1 MLKTLIIF
9 VVVLL
14 IISLGASL
22 VFLLL
27 DQGKTD
33 SKRTVY
39 ALGARVTFAVILIL
53 LLNPPLPL
61 FLLYA
66 FHIHQK
72 PQTVSTALNANTHGL
87 LAIAAPLAPN
97 IKNNNPLI

>member
-14 IISLGASL
+14 LVSLGASL

-53 LLNPPLPL
+53 LVIYG
-61 FLLYA
+61 LYTGELGNSVPW
-66 FHIHQK
+66 QR
-72 PQTVSTALNANTHGL
+72 
-87 LAIAAPLAPN
+87 
-97 IKNNNPLI
+97 

>member
-1 MLKTLIIF
+1 MLKTFIIF

-14 IISLGASL
+14 LISLGASL

-53 LLNPPLPL
+53 LVIYG
-61 FLLYA
+61 LYTGELGNSVPW
-66 FHIHQK
+66 QR
-72 PQTVSTALNANTHGL
+72 
-87 LAIAAPLAPN
+87 
-97 IKNNNPLI
+97 

>member
-9 VVVLL
+9 VLVLL
-14 IISLGASL
+14 LISLGASL

-39 ALGARVTFAVILIL
+39 ALGARVKFAVILIL
-53 LLNPPLPL
+53 LVIYG
-61 FLLYA
+61 LYTGELGNSVPW
-66 FHIHQK
+66 QR
-72 PQTVSTALNANTHGL
+72 
-87 LAIAAPLAPN
+87 
-97 IKNNNPLI
+97 

>member
-1 MLKTLIIF
+1 MLKTLIII

-14 IISLGASL
+14 LISLGASL
-22 VFLLL
+22 VFLLI

-53 LLNPPLPL
+53 LVIYG
-61 FLLYA
+61 LYTGELGNSVPW
-66 FHIHQK
+66 QR
-72 PQTVSTALNANTHGL
+72 
-87 LAIAAPLAPN
+87 
-97 IKNNNPLI
+97 

>member
-1 MLKTLIIF
+1 MLKTIIIF

-14 IISLGASL
+14 LISLGASL

-53 LLNPPLPL
+53 LVIYG
-61 FLLYA
+61 LYTGELGNSVPW
-66 FHIHQK
+66 Q
-72 PQTVSTALNANTHGL
+72 S
-87 LAIAAPLAPN
+87 
-97 IKNNNPLI
+97 

>member
-14 IISLGASL
+14 LISLGASL

-27 DQGKTD
+27 DQVKTD

-53 LLNPPLPL
+53 LVIYG
-61 FLLYA
+61 LYTGELGNSVPW
-66 FHIHQK
+66 QR
-72 PQTVSTALNANTHGL
+72 
-87 LAIAAPLAPN
+87 
-97 IKNNNPLI
+97 

>member
-14 IISLGASL
+14 LISLGASL

-53 LLNPPLPL
+53 LVIYG
-61 FLLYA
+61 LYTGELGNSVPW
-66 FHIHQK
+66 K
-72 PQTVSTALNANTHGL
+72 R
-87 LAIAAPLAPN
+87 
-97 IKNNNPLI
+97 

>member
-14 IISLGASL
+14 LISLGASL

-53 LLNPPLPL
+53 LVIYG
-61 FLLYA
+61 LYTGELGNSVTW
-66 FHIHQK
+66 QR
-72 PQTVSTALNANTHGL
+72 
-87 LAIAAPLAPN
+87 
-97 IKNNNPLI
+97 

>member
-14 IISLGASL
+14 LISLGASL

-33 SKRTVY
+33 SNRTVY

-53 LLNPPLPL
+53 LVIYG
-61 FLLYA
+61 LYTGELGNSVPW
-66 FHIHQK
+66 QR
-72 PQTVSTALNANTHGL
+72 
-87 LAIAAPLAPN
+87 
-97 IKNNNPLI
+97 

>member
-14 IISLGASL
+14 LISLGASL

-53 LLNPPLPL
+53 LVIYG
-61 FLLYA
+61 LYTGELGNSVPW
-66 FHIHQK
+66 Q
-72 PQTVSTALNANTHGL
+72 S
-87 LAIAAPLAPN
+87 
-97 IKNNNPLI
+97 

>member
-14 IISLGASL
+14 LISLGASL

-53 LLNPPLPL
+53 LVIYG
-61 FLLYA
+61 LYTGELGNSVPW
-66 FHIHQK
+66 QR
-72 PQTVSTALNANTHGL
+72 
-87 LAIAAPLAPN
+87 
-97 IKNNNPLI
+97 

>member
-1 MLKTLIIF
+1 MLKTIIIF

-14 IISLGASL
+14 LISLGASL

-53 LLNPPLPL
+53 LVIYG
-61 FLLYA
+61 LYTGELGNSVPW
-66 FHIHQK
+66 QR
-72 PQTVSTALNANTHGL
+72 
-87 LAIAAPLAPN
+87 
-97 IKNNNPLI
+97 

>member
-14 IISLGASL
+14 LISLGASL

-39 ALGARVTFAVILIL
+39 ALGARFTFAVILIL
-53 LLNPPLPL
+53 LVIYG
-61 FLLYA
+61 LYTGELGNSVPW
-66 FHIHQK
+66 QR
-72 PQTVSTALNANTHGL
+72 
-87 LAIAAPLAPN
+87 
-97 IKNNNPLI
+97 

>member
-9 VVVLL
+9 VVALL
-14 IISLGASL
+14 LISLGASL

-53 LLNPPLPL
+53 LVIYG
-61 FLLYA
+61 LYTGELGNSVPW
-66 FHIHQK
+66 QR
-72 PQTVSTALNANTHGL
+72 
-87 LAIAAPLAPN
+87 
-97 IKNNNPLI
+97 

>member
-1 MLKTLIIF
+1 MLKTLIIV

-14 IISLGASL
+14 LISLGASL
-22 VFLLL
+22 VFLLI

-53 LLNPPLPL
+53 LVIYG
-61 FLLYA
+61 LYTGELGNSVPW
-66 FHIHQK
+66 QR
-72 PQTVSTALNANTHGL
+72 
-87 LAIAAPLAPN
+87 
-97 IKNNNPLI
+97 

>member
-14 IISLGASL
+14 LISLGASL

-27 DQGKTD
+27 YQGKTD

-53 LLNPPLPL
+53 LVIYW
-61 FLLYA
+61 LYTGELGNSVPW
-66 FHIHQK
+66 QR
-72 PQTVSTALNANTHGL
+72 
-87 LAIAAPLAPN
+87 
-97 IKNNNPLI
+97 

>member
-1 MLKTLIIF
+1 MLKTLIMF

-14 IISLGASL
+14 LISLGASL

-27 DQGKTD
+27 DQGKTN

-53 LLNPPLPL
+53 LVIYG
-61 FLLYA
+61 LYTGELGNSVPW
-66 FHIHQK
+66 QR
-72 PQTVSTALNANTHGL
+72 
-87 LAIAAPLAPN
+87 
-97 IKNNNPLI
+97 

>member
-1 MLKTLIIF
+1 MLKTLIMF

-14 IISLGASL
+14 LISLGASL

-53 LLNPPLPL
+53 LVIYG
-61 FLLYA
+61 LYTGELGNSVPW
-66 FHIHQK
+66 QR
-72 PQTVSTALNANTHGL
+72 
-87 LAIAAPLAPN
+87 
-97 IKNNNPLI
+97 

>member
-1 MLKTLIIF
+1 MLKMLIIV

-14 IISLGASL
+14 LISLGASL
-22 VFLLL
+22 VFLLI

-53 LLNPPLPL
+53 LVIYG
-61 FLLYA
+61 LYTGELGNSVPW
-66 FHIHQK
+66 QR
-72 PQTVSTALNANTHGL
+72 
-87 LAIAAPLAPN
+87 
-97 IKNNNPLI
+97 

>member
-1 MLKTLIIF
+1 MLKTLIIS

-14 IISLGASL
+14 LISLGASL

-53 LLNPPLPL
+53 LVIYG
-61 FLLYA
+61 LYTGELGNSVPW
-66 FHIHQK
+66 QR
-72 PQTVSTALNANTHGL
+72 
-87 LAIAAPLAPN
+87 
-97 IKNNNPLI
+97 